1 MLRWLKP
8 LVAAGWV
15 LFTSHVCLPCPREE
29 KEMWEEIC
37 LGWVWKDVYRWAAAG
52 FGSLTEGGC
61 DFARGFWYCAEKAT
75 WHLTTFPELKKGH
88 PSSCLSSSPTE
99 EEEEEEFRPVLFLFG
114 FYCRFYVV
122 VTVSCS
128 VSCSNVPFV
137 WRAVPCVWAKV
148 HILHSFLV
156 GPEVGD
162 KICTCGTLFLS
173 KYFPFFDH
181 PHKKKQKKKV
191 FGESN
196 LFVTHRSK
204 CLLYYIDYGVC
215 LISLST
221 GIWLKHLIEEFLH
234 LFFFFW
240 KVYYWLNDWMTSS
253 CCRFV
258 WSFCFLVR
266 YTLLIFHLSILFLF
280 FTWVFLKL
288 LLADGIAPCVLWK
301 HLCIGIAHW
310 VFLYWNILLGLVDHL
325 CIVIACLV
333 FPLIIVTES
342 FIGLC

>member
-8 LVAAGWV
+8 LVAAGCV
-15 LFTSHVCLPCPREE
+15 LFTSHVCLPYPREE
-29 KEMWEEIC
+29 KEMREEIC
-37 LGWVWKDVYRWAAAG
+37 LGWVWKDAYRWAAAG

-61 DFARGFWYCAEKAT
+61 DFARGFWYCAKKAT

-148 HILHSFLV
+148 HILPSFLV

-181 PHKKKQKKKV
+181 PNKKKQEKKV
-191 FGESN
+191 FRESN
-196 LFVTHRSK
+196 LFVTHPSK

-215 LISLST
+215 LQALSI

-234 LFFFFW
+234 LFF
-240 KVYYWLNDWMTSS
+240 LES
-253 CCRFV
+253 
-258 WSFCFLVR
+258 L
-266 YTLLIFHLSILFLF
+266 LLIEWLALAAVLFETF
-280 FTWVFLKL
+280 VF
-288 LLADGIAPCVLWK
+288 W
-301 HLCIGIAHW
+301 
-310 VFLYWNILLGLVDHL
+310 
-325 CIVIACLV
+325 
-333 FPLIIVTES
+333 IVTLFWY
-342 FIGLC
+342 FI